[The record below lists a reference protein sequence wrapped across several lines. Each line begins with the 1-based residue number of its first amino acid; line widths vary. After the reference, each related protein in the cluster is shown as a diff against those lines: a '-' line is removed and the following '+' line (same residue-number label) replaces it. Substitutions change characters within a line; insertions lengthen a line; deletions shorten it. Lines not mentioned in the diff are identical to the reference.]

1 MKALLSHQPGGPE
14 TLRLEDIA
22 APQPGPGQVQITV
35 EAAALNYP
43 DTLIIRDLYQFKPPR
58 PFAPG
63 GEVAGVI
70 AALGEGV
77 SGLKVGD
84 RVIALCGNGGLA
96 EVVLAQAGQTF
107 ALPDGIDFA
116 TGASLQYTYGTSY
129 HALKDR
135 GRLKAGETLLVLGAA
150 GGVGLAAVELGK
162 AMGAKVIAGVSSE
175 AKAAVARSAG
185 ADTAFVYPRAPFD
198 RDGQKALAD
207 LFKQATG
214 PAGADVVYDA
224 IGGDYTEAALR
235 SIGWGGRLLV
245 VGFPAGIAKIP
256 ANLPLLK
263 GADVCGVFWGAAVAR
278 DPQAY
283 HNDLNDLFA
292 MLADGRIKPLISE
305 RYPLARAAEG
315 IAALE
320 ARQAVGKLVVE
331 PGA

>member
-1 MKALLSHQPGGPE
+1 MKALLSHQPGGPD
-14 TLRLEDIA
+14 TLSLDEVA
-22 APQPGPGQVQITV
+22 APQPGPGQVRIAV
-35 EAAALNYP
+35 KAAALNYP

-70 AALGEGV
+70 DALGDGV
-77 SGLKVGD
+77 TQHKLGD

-96 EVVLAQAGQTF
+96 EAVLAPASQTF

-116 TGASLQYTYGTSY
+116 NGAALQYTYGTSY

-162 AMGAKVIAGVSSE
+162 ALGARVIAGVSSE

-185 ADTAFVYPRAPFD
+185 ADEAFVYPRAPFD
-198 RDGQKALAD
+198 RDGQKALAE
-207 LFKQATG
+207 LFKQACG
-214 PAGADVVYDA
+214 ANGADVVYDA

-235 SIGWGGRLLV
+235 AIAWRGRLLV

-278 DPQAY
+278 EPAGY
-283 HNDLNDLFA
+283 HADLAELFA

-320 ARQAVGKLVVE
+320 SRQAVGKLVVE
-331 PGA
+331 P

>member
-1 MKALLSHQPGGPE
+1 MKALISREIGGPE
-14 TLRLEDIA
+14 TLELADLPLPE
-22 APQPGPGQVQITV
+22 PGPGQVRIAV
-35 EAAALNYP
+35 KAAALNYP

-70 AALGEGV
+70 EALGEGV
-77 SGLKVGD
+77 ANHKVGD

-96 EVVLAQAGQTF
+96 EAVLAPASQTF
-107 ALPDGIDFA
+107 ALPASIGFA
-116 TGASLQYTYGTSY
+116 EGAALQYTYGTSY

-135 GRLKAGETLLVLGAA
+135 GRLQPGETLLVLGAA

-162 AMGAKVIAGVSSE
+162 ALGAKVIAGVSSE
-175 AKAAVARSAG
+175 AKAAVARAHG
-185 ADTAFVYPRAPFD
+185 ADEAFVYPRAPFD
-198 RDGQKALAD
+198 KDGLRALSE
-207 LFKQATG
+207 LFKQACG
-214 PAGADVVYDA
+214 AQGADVVYDA

-235 SIGWGGRLLV
+235 AIAWRGRLLV

-278 DPQAY
+278 EPAGY
-283 HNDLNDLFA
+283 HADLAELFA
-292 MLADGRIKPLISE
+292 MLGDGRIKPLISQ
-305 RYPLARAAEG
+305 RYPLAKAAEG

-320 ARQAVGKLVVE
+320 TRQAVGKLVVE
-331 PGA
+331 P